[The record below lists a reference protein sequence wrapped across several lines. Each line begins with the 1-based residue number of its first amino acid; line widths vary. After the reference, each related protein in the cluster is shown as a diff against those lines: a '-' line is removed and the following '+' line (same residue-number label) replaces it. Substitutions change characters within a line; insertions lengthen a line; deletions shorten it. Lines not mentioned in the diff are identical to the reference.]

1 MREAI
6 YTETSAVEELKK
18 TAIYARDNA
27 QPIYDELVK
36 TGVDFNK
43 NEVIEIWRNKAN
55 EGFIKNKVIDK
66 KLEAEPLAIAG
77 LKLSRAKLYD
87 MIEIE
92 NMDAIKATYEGLYFD
107 YQGHSVI
114 RVSHLL
120 ELNNGVFSL
129 VANYEDAIFDMCTLF
144 ATTPEAKLKAEKI
157 INMADHLNELNDVFH
172 YSWREKVTIQGLQI
186 VNGAYVPDMKT
197 IWQLINP

>member
-36 TGVDFNK
+36 TGVDFTK
-43 NEVIEIWRNKAN
+43 NEVIEIWRNSAN

-107 YQGHSVI
+107 YQGHSVGRI
-114 RVSHLL
+114 SHLL
-120 ELNNGVFSL
+120 ELNDGVFSL

-172 YSWREKVTIQGLQI
+172 NSWREKVTIQGLQI

-197 IWQLINP
+197 IGQLINP

>member
-6 YTETSAVEELKK
+6 YTDVSTVEELKK

-36 TGVDFNK
+36 TGVDFTK
-43 NEVIEIWRNKAN
+43 NEVIEIWRNSAN

-66 KLEAEPLAIAG
+66 KLEAEPLVISG

-92 NMDAIKATYEGLYFD
+92 NMEAIKATYESLHSD
-107 YQGHSVI
+107 YRGHSVT
-114 RVSHLL
+114 RVGHLL
-120 ELNNGVFSL
+120 ELNDGVFSL
-129 VANYEDAIFDMCTLF
+129 VANYEDVIFDICTLF
-144 ATTPEAKLKAEKI
+144 ATSPEAKLKATKI

-172 YSWREKVTIQGLQI
+172 DSWREKVTIQGLEI
-186 VNGAYVPDMKT
+186 ANGKYVPDMKV
-197 IWQLINP
+197 IGQLINP